1 MANEV
6 TLEAVYEAMR
16 KAVHEAVLGLVPE
29 AAPEATLRAALEAGT
44 AAGPSE
50 TALGRVLE
58 DAPDDVRERILG
70 AAREIP
76 DDVRAAKLEAE
87 AMFETVGKTALE
99 AVPEF
104 IRDAVPEPLL
114 RALLEAFLGGVSAY
128 MLETVLVVAAGFNDD
143 GDEVLAALA
152 ALTEG
157 PAGFR
162 RTRTNPTTKIYW
174 EPLTRVP
181 PSQAARRRCACG
193 KPGMYRAWGFG
204 LKPMR
209 LCLDCERVW
218 EPAEGF
224 GGMPRYETGA
234 ERYV

>member
-6 TLEAVYEAMR
+6 ALEAVYEAMR

-50 TALGRVLE
+50 TALRNVLE

-70 AAREIP
+70 AAREVP
-76 DDVRAAKLEAE
+76 DDVRAAKLEAQ
-87 AMFETVGKTALE
+87 AMFETVAKAALE
-99 AVPEF
+99 AVPEC

-114 RALLEAFLGGVSAY
+114 RAVLEAVLGGVLAHS
-128 MLETVLVVAAGFNDD
+128 LETVLVAAAGFNDD

-157 PAGFR
+157 SVGFR
-162 RTRTNPTTKIYW
+162 HTRRNPTTNIHW
-174 EPLTRVP
+174 EPLGRVP
-181 PSQAARRRCACG
+181 PREAARRRCACG

-209 LCLDCERVW
+209 LCFDCERVW
-218 EPAEGF
+218 EPEEGF

-234 ERYV
+234 ERHV